1 MATIDREPPASAMA
15 GTLVVA
21 RMALQELRSHRSEV
35 PAHLAA
41 IVDDAWRVVGP
52 LELPDGAY
60 MTAAH
65 LLNRAPSLQERGLEA
80 I

>member
-1 MATIDREPPASAMA
+1 MIDREPPASAMA

-35 PAHLAA
+35 PEHLAA
-41 IVDDAWRVVGP
+41 VVDDAWRVVGP
-52 LELPDGAY
+52 LELPDSAY
-60 MTAAH
+60 ATAA
-65 LLNRAPSLQERGLEA
+65 LLLGARPMGGGIRS